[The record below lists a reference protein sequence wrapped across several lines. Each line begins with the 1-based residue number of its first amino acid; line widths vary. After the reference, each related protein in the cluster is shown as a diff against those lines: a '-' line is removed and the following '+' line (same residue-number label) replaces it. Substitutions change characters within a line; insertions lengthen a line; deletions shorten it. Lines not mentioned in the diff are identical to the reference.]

1 MGMGMMNPMGMAAPM
16 AGMGALYPAMQM
28 APNMMSFSHMNAMT
42 NPYLGGPL
50 QGNPY
55 LQGMPFAAPAWGMP
69 QQAQQMPFSFPMMA
83 PQPALQPA
91 PQQAFP
97 FPMMPAQPQAAAQPA
112 APATAYPAW
121 PMMPPSQVAPAAAP
135 AASQQ
140 PPAQAP
146 QAQGSTASGTAPM
159 YFDPA
164 VWLNMMTNPQP
175 AAPEA
180 K

>member
-1 MGMGMMNPMGMAAPM
+1 
-16 AGMGALYPAMQM
+16 
-28 APNMMSFSHMNAMT
+28 
-42 NPYLGGPL
+42 
-50 QGNPY
+50 
-55 LQGMPFAAPAWGMP
+55 MPFAAPAWGMP
-69 QQAQQMPFSFPMMA
+69 QQVQQMPFSYPMMA
-83 PQPALQPA
+83 PSSAVQPA

-97 FPMMPAQPQAAAQPA
+97 FPMMPTQPQAASQPA

-121 PMMPPSQVAPAAAP
+121 PMMPPSQATPAAAT
-135 AASQQ
+135 AASPQQ
-140 PPAQAP
+140 PAQAP

-164 VWLNMMTNPQP
+164 VWLNMMMNPQP